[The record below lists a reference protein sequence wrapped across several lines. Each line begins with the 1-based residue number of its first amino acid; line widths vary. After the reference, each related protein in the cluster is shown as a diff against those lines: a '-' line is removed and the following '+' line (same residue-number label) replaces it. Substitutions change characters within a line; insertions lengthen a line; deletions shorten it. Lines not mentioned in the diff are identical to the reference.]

1 MKKLSLLAVASIA
14 VCHSALATVY
24 FSDNF
29 DSYANG
35 NLVGQGPWLQ
45 TGSVA
50 TTPVQANNGAVAVGN
65 TGQDIY
71 APLISP
77 TTINDGASLYIGLDL
92 SVSAAQST
100 GDYFLH
106 WTPTV
111 GNSSVFQERIWAKSS
126 GAGYVLGYTTT
137 AGTAVYGSTVLTLG
151 TDYRL
156 VLNYT
161 GVAGPAND
169 TLAIYVNPS
178 DTTTEANNT
187 AYLSGGFVGT
197 GSETNAVA
205 GINLRQGSAANA
217 PTETVDNLNV
227 ATTFGEAAVF
237 TVPEPSSIALGIAG
251 GLAGLVIWKR
261 RK

>member
-1 MKKLSLLAVASIA
+1 MKKLCLLAVASVA
-14 VCHSALATVY
+14 TSYSALATVY

-29 DSYANG
+29 DGYANG
-35 NLVGQGPWLQ
+35 NLVGQGPWQQ
-45 TGSVA
+45 TGAVA
-50 TTPVQANNGAVAVGN
+50 TSPVQANNGAVSLGN

-77 TTINDGASLYIGLDL
+77 TTINDGSSLYIGVD
-92 SVSAAQST
+92 VTVTAAQSA

-111 GNSSVFQERIWAKSS
+111 GNSSIFQERLFAKSS
-126 GAGYVLGYTTT
+126 GGGYVLGYTSTT
-137 AGTAVYGSTVLTLG
+137 GTAVYGTTVLNFG

-161 GVAGPAND
+161 GVPGLAND
-169 TLAIYVNPS
+169 TFALYVNPT
-178 DTTTEANNT
+178 DTTTEGNNT
-187 AYLSGGFVGT
+187 AYMTGGFVGT

-205 GINLRQGSAANA
+205 GINLRQGTAANA
-217 PTETVDNLNV
+217 PSETVDNLDM

-237 TVPEPSSIALGIAG
+237 TVPEPSAAALGILG
-251 GLAGLVIWKR
+251 GLAGLVAWKR